1 LSTDHARAGIAA
13 LVRSPF
19 ERLRDLLGH
28 ETAGQPAIDMSIGEP
43 RHPEPPMLADIL
55 GANLGAY
62 AKYPPIRGTDELRG
76 AIADWVGRRYPPL
89 AGALDP
95 GRHVLPLVG
104 SREGLFSAIF
114 PAMARKP
121 LAGLTPAVLI
131 PNPFYQAYAAGAIA
145 AGAEPVLLPAG
156 PEHGFLPALDLIPQD
171 VLRRAVAFYL
181 ASPANPQGAIA
192 DPNYLRAAIALA
204 RTHDFMLFVDECYS
218 EIYTAAPPPGGLEA
232 AMSLGK
238 PGSLSTLGCL
248 GETGTTSHFDHIAVF
263 NSLSKRSNVPGLRS
277 GFIAGDPDFLACFA
291 AFRNVACT
299 QMPLPHQCASAALWS
314 DESHVERNRDLY
326 RAKFALADQI
336 LAPLFGRVS
345 PAGGFFL
352 WLDVARWGGGEA
364 VASRLWSTAGLRVLP
379 GSFLAFADGA
389 GVNPGADYI
398 RLALVDDS
406 DTTRTGLS
414 RIAGCLAG

>member
-1 LSTDHARAGIAA
+1 MSADRARADITA

-43 RHPEPPMLADIL
+43 RHPLPPMLAEVL
-55 GANLGAY
+55 GAHTGAY
-62 AKYPPIRGTDELRG
+62 AKYPPIRGVDELRG
-76 AIADWVGRRYPPL
+76 AIAGWAGRRYPLL

-114 PAMARKP
+114 PAMARKDTP
-121 LAGLTPAVLI
+121 GLKPAVLI

-156 PEHGFLPALDLIPQD
+156 PEHGFLPALDLIPRD

-192 DPNYLRAAIALA
+192 DPAYLRAAIALA

-218 EIYTAAPPPGGLEA
+218 EIYSAEPPPGGLESA
-232 AMSLGK
+232 LASG
-238 PGSLSTLGCL
+238 G
-248 GETGTTSHFDHIAVF
+248 HDHVAVF

-277 GFIAGDPDFLACFA
+277 GFIAGDPDFLSRFA

-299 QMPLPHQCASAALWS
+299 QMPLAHQFASAALWS
-314 DESHVERNRDLY
+314 DESHVEHSRDLY
-326 RAKFALADQI
+326 LAKFALADQL
-336 LAPLFGRVS
+336 LAPVFGRVS
-345 PAGGFFL
+345 PPGGFFL

-364 VASRLWSTAGLRVLP
+364 VAMRLWSRAGLRVLP
-379 GSFLAFADGA
+379 GAFLAMPDSADI
-389 GVNPGADYI
+389 NPGADYI
-398 RLALVDDS
+398 RLALVDDTE
-406 DTTRTGLS
+406 TTRIGLT
-414 RIAGCLAG
+414 RLADCLAC